1 MELTPGLVL
10 DDRYEL
16 IAPLDGVGNG
26 PTWRARDPDVPER
39 LFTLKALGRVEGGAL
54 PSALVDHLRAMR
66 AVRHPGVLAI
76 ASHGVCDDVPYIAQ
90 APFDGVTLRRHLTDR
105 VAASGPLSLTEIDA
119 LFRSIAAP
127 LIAAHAATPPVVHG
141 DLHPDVVVIPSG
153 GAPTALVLDLGLTPF
168 LDAAHRLQH
177 RAFIAP
183 ERSAQLAPDV
193 TADVFSLARILWSML
208 DVASLSD
215 PQRGNARPS
224 RRRDDVPDAVWQTL
238 ERATAPHPRQ
248 RPATVTALLDALT
261 LAWKAPRPDPP
272 APTVEAPPRAPSS
285 PRIEAPPR
293 LHHAVA
299 RAEPVAPPS
308 ATSENPWA
316 TDARMKRV
324 EAPAGFMERAFSTT
338 TESHDEPAATDVM
351 APWTPPEAPPRAP
364 VDAAVERTETLS
376 ASAFREAPAVTK
388 PDEPT
393 RLNARFAPVE
403 APDEETVR
411 VAPFRPPSPPAP
423 ITLARIEAPSAAPLT
438 REEPPPARRLSPAV
452 IVGVVIALAAVLV
465 ALSR

>member
-16 IAPLDGVGNG
+16 LAPLEGVGNG
-26 PTWRARDPDVPER
+26 PTWRARDPDVPAR
-39 LFTLKALGRVEGGAL
+39 LFTLKTLARVEGGAL
-54 PSALVDHLRAMR
+54 PSALLDHLRAMR
-66 AVRHPGVLAI
+66 AVRHPGVLSI
-76 ASHGVCDDVPYIAQ
+76 ASHGVCDEVPYVAQ
-90 APFDGVTLRRHLTDR
+90 APFEGVTLRRHLTDR
-105 VAASGPLSLTEIDA
+105 VAASGPLSITEIEA
-119 LFRSIAAP
+119 LFRSVAAP

-153 GAPTALVLDLGLTPF
+153 GAPPALVLDFGLTPF

-183 ERSAQLAPDV
+183 ERSAQIAPDV

-208 DVASLSD
+208 AVASLSE
-215 PQRGNARPS
+215 PQRANVRPS

-272 APTVEAPPRAPSS
+272 APSVEAPPHAPPT
-285 PRIEAPPR
+285 PRFEAPPR
-293 LHHAVA
+293 LHHPAA
-299 RAEPVAPPS
+299 RAAPVAPP
-308 ATSENPWA
+308 APPTTSENPWA

-324 EAPAGFMERAFSTT
+324 EAPAGFMERAFSTST
-338 TESHDEPAATDVM
+338 VPHEEAAATDVM
-351 APWTPPEAPPRAP
+351 PSWTLPEA
-364 VDAAVERTETLS
+364 VVERTETLS
-376 ASAFREAPAVTK
+376 ASAFRDESAVAK
-388 PDEPT
+388 PDEST
-393 RLNARFAPVE
+393 RVNARFAPVE

-411 VAPFRPPSPPAP
+411 VAPFRPSTPQALSPA
-423 ITLARIEAPSAAPLT
+423 ARIEASPTAPLV
-438 REEPPPARRLSPAV
+438 REEGPHARSVSPAMM
-452 IVGVVIALAAVLV
+452 VGVVIAIAAVLIA